1 MFKEILL
8 LTDQHH
14 FSAPKRD
21 THTGRKYVFF
31 IHVQVND
38 LFKRF
43 AILPYFKLKI
53 IRTLQ

>member
-21 THTGRKYVFF
+21 THTGRKYVCF